1 MVDLTI
7 LEVHLDGA
15 ELTANAPF
23 SDKAKSTSSGS
34 AGGVFGN
41 DEESEIEAEGSSGG
55 ASPLVSVVA
64 FLGLVVL
71 TVVMRRVLDGSSEPV
86 LDE

>member
-1 MVDLTI
+1 MVDLTV

-23 SDKAKSTSSGS
+23 SDKPKPTSGGS
-34 AGGVFGN
+34 AGSVFGN
-41 DEESEIEAEGSSGG
+41 GEESEMEAEGSSGG

-71 TVVMRRVLDGSSEPV
+71 TVVLRRVLGGSSESV

>member
-1 MVDLTI
+1 MVDLTV
-7 LEVHLDGA
+7 LEVHLDSA

-23 SDKAKSTSSGS
+23 SDKPKSPSGGS
-34 AGGVFGN
+34 AGSVFGN
-41 DEESEIEAEGSSGG
+41 DEESEMEAEESSGG
-55 ASPLVSVVA
+55 ASPLAAVVA

-71 TVVMRRVLDGSSEPV
+71 TVVLRRVLGSSSESV

>member
-1 MVDLTI
+1 MVDLTV

-23 SDKAKSTSSGS
+23 SDKAKSTSGES

-41 DEESEIEAEGSSGG
+41 DEESEMEAEGSSGG
-55 ASPLVSVVA
+55 ASPPVSVVA

-71 TVVMRRVLDGSSEPV
+71 TVVLRRVLGGSSESV

>member
-15 ELTANAPF
+15 EFTANAPF
-23 SDKAKSTSSGS
+23 SDETESTSGGS
-34 AGGVFGN
+34 TGGVFGTE
-41 DEESEIEAEGSSGG
+41 DESEMEDGESGG
-55 ASPLVSVVA
+55 GAGPLSVVFA
-64 FLGLVVL
+64 FVGLIVL
-71 TVVMRRVLDGSSEPV
+71 TVVLRRVLGGSGEPV